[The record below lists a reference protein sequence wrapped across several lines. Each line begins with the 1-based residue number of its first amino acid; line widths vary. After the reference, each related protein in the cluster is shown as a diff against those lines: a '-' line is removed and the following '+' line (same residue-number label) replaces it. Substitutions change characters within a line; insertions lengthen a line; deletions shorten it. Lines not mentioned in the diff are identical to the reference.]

1 MGDWVGFQ
9 SFLIKLFPGWKRRGV
24 KGILEI
30 ISSQMGQNFLLIFE
44 WNLKNGFL
52 KDFILFIFKN

>member
-9 SFLIKLFPGWKRRGV
+9 SFLIKLFPGWQRRGV

-30 ISSQMGQNFLLIFE
+30 ISSQMGQKNLLIFE
-44 WNLKNGFL
+44 WNLKNGVL
-52 KDFILFIFKN
+52 

>member
-9 SFLIKLFPGWKRRGV
+9 SFLIKLFPGWQRRGV

-30 ISSQMGQNFLLIFE
+30 ISSQMGQKILLIFE
-44 WNLKNGFL
+44 WNLQNGFY
-52 KDFILFIFKN
+52 KDFILFILKN